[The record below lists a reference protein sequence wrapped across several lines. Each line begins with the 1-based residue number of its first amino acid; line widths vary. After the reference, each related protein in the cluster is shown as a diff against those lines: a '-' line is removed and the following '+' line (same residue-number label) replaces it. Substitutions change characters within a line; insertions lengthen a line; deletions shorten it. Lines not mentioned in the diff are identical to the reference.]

1 MVARFAGNAVETG
14 VVAAQE
20 HLGPISTLKVT
31 ARLCRTLSCA
41 EIRDLLFEDV
51 LPRRNNWHFY
61 CLFVTGLTWPGTCVG
76 AKGRSWLRSHAFR
89 IINSREA
96 Q

>member
-61 CLFVTGLTWPGTCVG
+61 CLFVTGPTGRVRVWVDPRGFDLTPFI
-76 AKGRSWLRSHAFR
+76 L
-89 IINSREA
+89 NSREG